1 MKATLNNKSIFIL
14 LSSLFVS
21 CSSGL
26 KLSGIYFDTKSPF
39 TFTIKDDSTFNY
51 RYKFQFDYKYSD
63 GYWSR
68 KREKQIALTSNLK
81 SKILPLIVS
90 EDEGVNSIEVN
101 LNMPD
106 TEKAYYQCSVFVND
120 CFFIRKRSDSITS
133 LFVGKPISSLF
144 FKLNADE
151 RIPARFLDSLIT
163 EKYFLKS
170 NGSKNLKVDILYK
183 DSLFNYKVFNGEIIK
198 IKRKGMKFYSSE
210 SDSWIYLTRKK
221 E

>member
-1 MKATLNNKSIFIL
+1 
-14 LSSLFVS
+14 
-21 CSSGL
+21 
-26 KLSGIYFDTKSPF
+26 
-39 TFTIKDDSTFNY
+39 
-51 RYKFQFDYKYSD
+51 
-63 GYWSR
+63 
-68 KREKQIALTSNLK
+68 
-81 SKILPLIVS
+81 
-90 EDEGVNSIEVN
+90 
-101 LNMPD
+101 
-106 TEKAYYQCSVFVND
+106 
-120 CFFIRKRSDSITS
+120 
-133 LFVGKPISSLF
+133 LF